1 MLLFLSFT
9 WTAAAVSCKLPLYR
23 QGHPL
28 LSLHDLSVNFPHFPC
43 HASNRQHGPLLT
55 YLFLLGGASL
65 MSLWSP
71 GRGQVLWQGWA
82 GLSLRRDS
90 EWVMATA
97 ARYTSQLMKPA
108 CDSSRIIY
116 TLPCHARCL
125 SPQHTSLCVH
135 LSSSA
140 RTKIRMRVRVICCIG
155 MLQCDTRR

>member
-1 MLLFLSFT
+1 MARTPTSIFLRF
-9 WTAAAVSCKLPLYR
+9 VSK
-23 QGHPL
+23 
-28 LSLHDLSVNFPHFPC
+28 FPHFPC
-43 HASNRQHGPLLT
+43 HASYRQHRPLLT

-82 GLSLRRDS
+82 GLSLRRNS

-97 ARYTSQLMKPA
+97 AQNTSQLMKPA

-116 TLPCHARCL
+116 TLPCHALCL
-125 SPQHTSLCVH
+125 SPQHTSLYVH

-140 RTKIRMRVRVICCIG
+140 RTKIRMRGRVILCIG
-155 MLQCDTRR
+155 MLQCNIQREIKIRRHPLQSLCPPHHSNI